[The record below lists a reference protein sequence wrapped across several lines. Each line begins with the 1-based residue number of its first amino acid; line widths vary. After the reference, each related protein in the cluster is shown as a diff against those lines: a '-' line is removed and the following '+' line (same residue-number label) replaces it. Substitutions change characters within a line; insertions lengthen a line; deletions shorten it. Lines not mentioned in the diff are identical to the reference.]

1 MEQEFAIEIN
11 NLNKE
16 INNRAIIKNINV
28 KFEKGKIY
36 GIVGRNGS
44 GKSMFFKSICGL
56 TNRDSGEIKFFK
68 KSLLNGDFPRDTGI
82 IIENP
87 GFLPQYSAFK
97 NLKILASINNNVTDE
112 RINECIDL
120 VGLSSS
126 DKRPV
131 RKYSLGMKQKLG
143 IAQALMEYPKILI
156 LDEPMNGLDSESVD
170 MVRNLLLGLKKQ
182 GVTIVLAS
190 HNTEDIDSLCDE
202 VYKIDGGE
210 LKKC

>member
-16 INNRAIIKNINV
+16 INNRTIIKNINV

-190 HNTEDIDSLCDE
+190 HNSEDIDSLCDE